1 MIQEWIK
8 KVSSKEYLNGD
19 FQLSAP
25 HSCQGDL
32 RRSAQSCSWGRCD
45 EDHSGRGSL
54 VLPGGRGGL
63 EGEWTRGQLGGR
75 VTLTMGGQE
84 VETSLYHNSCPQP
97 GLVTRESEDWTI
109 VAWRDPASGLMS
121 GPAWLLYSHGEGA
134 LYTELG
140 EETPATSLSLAL
152 FTGESVTWLYPDLAT
167 GLTGHFVAGTM
178 LSASEAEVSS
188 VSMSDNVRIP
198 KLAIRKIT
206 DSDVYKFD
214 PSTDVHL
221 SSDPL
226 IRDPYEKQLLDVTE
240 SGVPGA
246 GVGVFARR
254 SLDNNTMVGYFNG
267 VHRDRAEVLSSKGK
281 KSVYLVEGTWEGE
294 MLDIPEEFTSW
305 SSYRASAGHLINHST
320 ESNVDYTEC
329 RHPRFGH
336 ILCVV
341 TTRKIGAGKELFVKV
356 KEVHLD

>member
-32 RRSAQSCSWGRCD
+32 RRSAQSCSWGGCD
-45 EDHSGRGSL
+45 EDHSGQGSL

-178 LSASEAEVSS
+178 LSASEAGVSS
-188 VSMSDNVRIP
+188 VSMSDIASIP
-198 KLAIRKIT
+198 KLTIRKKE
-206 DSDVYKFD
+206 DSNVYKFD

-221 SSDPL
+221 ASDPL